1 MIETPTVTAF
11 SIRKDG
17 IEIKKPSGTAAQAG
31 TVWKKEADAVP
42 AGVQIDLY
50 ALYSDG
56 SEELLGWSRKPLA
69 SEWESPE
76 ARAYFQEHP

>member
-1 MIETPTVTAF
+1 MAGIPTITGF

-17 IEIKKPSGTAAQAG
+17 VEVKKPSGTAAQAG
-31 TVWKKEADAVP
+31 VEWKAEADAAP
-42 AGVQIDLY
+42 AGVKVDLY

-56 SEELLGWSRKPLA
+56 NEELRGWSRKPLP

-76 ARAYFQEHP
+76 ARAYFQKHQ

>member
-1 MIETPTVTAF
+1 MPKTSTITGF

-17 IEIKKPSGTAAQAG
+17 VEVKKPSGTAAQAG
-31 TVWKKEADAVP
+31 DAWKAEADAAPV
-42 AGVQIDLY
+42 GVKVDLY

-56 SEELLGWSRKPLA
+56 SEELRGWSRKPLP

-76 ARAYFQEHP
+76 ARAYFQEHQ